1 MVNAHTFYAI
11 AVMAL
16 ITALL
21 RFLPFL
27 IFKGKAS
34 PPEIV
39 EKLGRLLPSAVIAM
53 LVVYCLKDIHFSAS
67 TGYQPAIIA
76 SLLTGGLHVWKSNT
90 LLSVTCGTV
99 CYMLLVQFVFY

>member
-34 PPEIV
+34 TPKLV

-53 LVVYCLKDIHFSAS
+53 LVVYCLKDVNFTA
-67 TGYQPAIIA
+67 TVDYLPAIIA
-76 SLLTGGLHVWKSNT
+76 GLLVGVLHVWKSNT
-90 LLSVTCGTV
+90 LLSVISGTV
-99 CYMLLVQFVFY
+99 CYMLLVQYVF